1 MLVERL
7 ELSTP
12 CLTVMKMRLELTSSF
27 IGCISYT
34 TPSRQVLYRLSY
46 TGINTRDIVV
56 MDSCLKPL
64 GYILQRKT
72 FGFEPKNGSL
82 ASNILSE
89 LLLVS
94 TL

>member
-1 MLVERL
+1 MKSYYKISISAIGAHGGTRTLDRRL
-7 ELSTP
+7 KRPL
-12 CLTVMKMRLELTSSF
+12 
-27 IGCISYT
+27 
-34 TPSRQVLYRLSY
+34 LYQLSY
-46 TGINTRDIVV
+46 MGINTRDIVV

-64 GYILQRKT
+64 GYILQLKT